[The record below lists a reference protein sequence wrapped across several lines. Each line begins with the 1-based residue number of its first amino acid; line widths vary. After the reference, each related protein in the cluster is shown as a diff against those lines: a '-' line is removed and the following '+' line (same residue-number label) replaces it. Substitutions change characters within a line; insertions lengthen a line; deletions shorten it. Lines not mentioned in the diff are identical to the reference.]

1 VFEFA
6 VCSSNFPNFL
16 KIRKAFKLV
25 ERVLSE
31 EKEAKKWQR
40 RRKRRR
46 RSQKLRH
53 PARS

>member
-31 EKEAKKWQR
+31 EKEAKKMA
-40 RRKRRR
+40 K
-46 RSQKLRH
+46 KKKKEEKKPEA
-53 PARS
+53 PAPSA